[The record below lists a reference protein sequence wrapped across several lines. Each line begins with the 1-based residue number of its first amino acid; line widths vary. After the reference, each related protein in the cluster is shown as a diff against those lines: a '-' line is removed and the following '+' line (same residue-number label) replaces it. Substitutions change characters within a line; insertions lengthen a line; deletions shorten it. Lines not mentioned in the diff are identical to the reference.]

1 MEKSERMKPTSK
13 KKENLTLK
21 RSRLLQELPTSK
33 SVAEAGKKAG
43 YACRQS
49 AHEALKSISE
59 GTPEVLERLG
69 LTRDYVLDKCLRP
82 LFEAKIVKRESYKG
96 IVMET
101 FYDDALDIR
110 LRTIDIWAKLMG
122 AYTQK
127 VQISGSIDHH
137 GIDLSEVPDAVLQRI
152 VELAQN
158 GPAGSGQGKG

>member
-1 MEKSERMKPTSK
+1 MRKPKTR
-13 KKENLTLK
+13 KENLTLK
-21 RSRLLQELPTSK
+21 RSRLLQELPKSR

-49 AHEALKSISE
+49 AHEALKDISE

-82 LFEAKIVKRESYKG
+82 LLEAEETKFFANQG
-96 IVMET
+96 IVMEEKT
-101 FYDDALDIR
+101 VKANDIR

-158 GPAGSGQGKG
+158 GPAGSGKGKG